1 MLLFHAIKEKH
12 NAREEYSCDQYIT
25 HTDEICNS
33 GIFFRMVN

>member
-25 HTDEICNS
+25 HTQRNVTVAYYLEW
-33 GIFFRMVN
+33 